1 MADGGGIGGC
11 KVAPHL
17 LEQIM
22 TGLSSFVSLKQ
33 VSAASI
39 ELAQDGA
46 ARCWLVYSGEE
57 CNDARRS
64 PGQIVKVPFKSQ
76 RSLVD

>member
-1 MADGGGIGGC
+1 MAEGAGIGGC

-22 TGLSSFVSLKQ
+22 TGLWSFVSLNQ
-33 VSAASI
+33 VSDASI

-46 ARCWLVYSGEE
+46 ARCSLIYSAED
-57 CNDARRS
+57 CNDARRN

-76 RSLVD
+76 RSLG